1 MLVDLK
7 RNFITTNVSRS
18 PATDQEKVAFILE
31 AANLGYVVPF
41 EAISKVS
48 NANLL
53 NILNNMKTFKGVG
66 KDWTPF
72 YPNFPRQVQL
82 ASGWELFLNAFIHY
96 GGMAFGRDIRPDYP
110 VEIRRKLEVVSE
122 DLTLLTLVEEEYLLT
137 SEIETLQNKVS
148 LSAEDFVSITNAIVQ
163 YGINKSVKL
172 IDGFKFDNKE
182 NWIQSLKILIDLE
195 VPRYQVESIAYKEAK
210 TATDLLR
217 AIFMLYSDENVH
229 IDLTAKGKKVYLK
242 SIPRASRMLIIS
254 NIDSSNYNMDDFFI
268 HRKLWKIVDRK
279 IHPGDYSNFTNALNA
294 FDIVRGTV
302 KYKTFNSRV
311 ESAIASGNAADI
323 ASLLKTRPG
332 VFARRL
338 DHALRSVDAD
348 GQKTIAEAFGSV
360 ATKISTPVLISLYN
374 GISNRDNAASVV
386 RTKSGQTANVTN
398 VKASIHDVIV
408 YAIGEI
414 ILAAI
419 SASYAD
425 RDPMGKV
432 YVSPDLKNFPAPLQ
446 QRTVSS
452 GRVLPRGSRVP
463 MEVAD
468 TLRFFIHWY
477 NVEDSN
483 GYRNSVDLDMDA
495 IFLDDD
501 LVVKDYI
508 SYHHLRNS
516 YSTHSG
522 DITNA
527 PRPSGAAE
535 FVDVDVAKA
544 KGLGVRY
551 VLMNINSYSGQKFD
565 QVENFAGYMVRN
577 GDPQDGEIF
586 DPKTVKSAFSISSPT
601 GNAMPG
607 VFDLE
612 AGLFVWLDTS
622 LGQTGAGFNARQGS
636 KDLAETLRLELD
648 KQSLSVYDVITAN
661 AKARGTLVE
670 EKDAD
675 TIYDL
680 ETLDVYDAN
689 GFINKFL

>member
-7 RNFITTNVSRS
+7 RNFITTNDSRS

-31 AANLGYVVPF
+31 AANLGYAVPF
-41 EAISKVS
+41 EAIAKVS

-53 NILNNMKTFKGVG
+53 NVLNNMKTFKGVG

-96 GGMAFGRDIRPDYP
+96 GSMAFGRDIRPDYP

-122 DLTLLTLVEEEYLLT
+122 DLTLLTLVEEEELLT

-195 VPRYQVESIAYKEAK
+195 VPVYKVEAIAYKEAK

-229 IDLTAKGKKVYLK
+229 IDLTAKNKKVYLK
-242 SIPRASRMLIIS
+242 SIPRASRQLIIE
-254 NIDSSNYNMDDFFI
+254 NIDSSDYNMDDFFI

-374 GISNRDNAASVV
+374 GIINRDNTASVI

-408 YAIGEI
+408 FAIGEI
-414 ILAAI
+414 ILAAL

-432 YVSPDLKNFPAPLQ
+432 YVSPDLKNFSAPLQ

-463 MEVAD
+463 MEIEG

-477 NVEDSN
+477 NMDEAY
-483 GYRNSVDLDMDA
+483 GRVDLDMDA
-495 IFLDDD
+495 IFLDDN
-501 LVVKDYI
+501 LVVQDFV
-508 SYHHLRNS
+508 SYHRLRNT

-527 PRPSGAAE
+527 PLPSGAAE

-544 KGLGVRY
+544 KRQGVRY
-551 VLMNINSYSGQKFD
+551 VLMNINSFTGQKFD

-622 LGQTGAGFNARQGS
+622 LGNAGVGFNARQGS
-636 KDLAETLRLELD
+636 TELAETLRLELD
-648 KQSLSVYDVITAN
+648 KQSLTVYDVITAN
-661 AKARGTLVE
+661 AKARGILVE
-670 EKDAD
+670 KDDAD
-675 TIYDL
+675 VIYDL
-680 ETLDVYDAN
+680 ETLDIYDSN